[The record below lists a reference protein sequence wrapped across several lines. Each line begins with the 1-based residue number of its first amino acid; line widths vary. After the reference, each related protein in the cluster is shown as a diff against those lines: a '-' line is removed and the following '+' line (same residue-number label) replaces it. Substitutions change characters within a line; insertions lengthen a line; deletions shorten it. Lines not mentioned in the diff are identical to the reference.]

1 MPLPRFLLPLLYI
14 CFFGAT
20 ATAQVREVRGI
31 VRDAQTREAL
41 PFVSITAN
49 NGEAGTTTNLD
60 GGYRLRHNRSIT
72 SLRFS
77 YVGYA
82 PQVVYPDSSQTIPIY
97 LQPAAAQ
104 LQEVVVVG
112 TGENPAHRIIRLAN
126 QNRDRHRP
134 ENLRAYTYRTYN
146 KFVLTATDARELD
159 MSDTL
164 QLSPQDSAYLK
175 MRELLSRQHMF
186 LLESV
191 TDYAFL
197 QPNHTKETILATR
210 VSGLQQPSFGIV
222 AAEARDFSVYDDMPL
237 FFGKRYLSPLS
248 TGSTRKYDF
257 VLQETNVVGQDTV
270 FIISFKPQQGKNFEG
285 LEGLLYVNS
294 DGWAMQNVLAQS
306 AANDDKRGI
315 ELQQQYE
322 QVGPQQQWF
331 PTELDVEIT
340 VPQVMFK
347 GHQPYAHLRTY
358 ITNINLSPNLRR
370 SDFGVVALQQKP
382 DAHLQPDSFF
392 QQFRPDSLTSLE
404 QRTYQRL
411 DSIGKA
417 QKLDR
422 TIRFMEYLTAK
433 QIPIGPISLD
443 LNRLL
448 RVRAFEGLRLGLGV
462 HTNNML
468 SERFTVGGYWGYG
481 FRDEAAKYGAD
492 AAVVLHQPSELQLRA
507 EFFEDVLEPGG
518 TRLPFQQRSLLGDLR
533 PAVLPALDYT
543 THKSVALAGRLLRYG
558 QAQVMLRQEQRRPTL
573 GYMASDTAGGGAA
586 GPIYNLTEA
595 VVSLRYAHGE
605 KFMQQ
610 FNQLMPMGGE
620 YPVLWLQYTRGIDG
634 LLDGAYSY
642 NKYDVRAE
650 ASFRHRTF
658 GESSFTLAGGL
669 VDGTAPFVSLYN
681 GSGSYNPDYSLYTS
695 EGFETMQPYEFFSD
709 RYAALFFSQNL
720 GKRLLRTSFFKPDVV
735 LVTNI
740 GFGDLKQPLQEVMPQ
755 EPMFQTMQNGFFE
768 SGLLLN
774 NIISSP
780 FSGIGVGAI
789 YRYGPYAMDNVK
801 DNLKIKLTLS
811 LAI

>member
-1 MPLPRFLLPLLYI
+1 MPRYRFLLALLYI
-14 CFFGAT
+14 CFFGA
-20 ATAQVREVRGI
+20 AAMAQVREVNGV
-31 VRDAQTREAL
+31 VRDARTREAL

-49 NGEAGTTTNLD
+49 NGETGTTTNLD
-60 GGYRLRHNRSIT
+60 GIYTLRHNRPIT

-82 PQVVYPDSSQTIPIY
+82 PQVIYPDSAETIAIY
-97 LQPAAAQ
+97 LQPTAAQ
-104 LQEVVVVG
+104 LQEVVVRG

-134 ENLRAYTYRTYN
+134 ENLPAYTYRTYN

-175 MRELLSRQHMF
+175 MRQLLSKQHMF

-270 FIISFKPQQGKNFEG
+270 FIISFKPEPGKNFEG
-285 LEGLLYVNS
+285 LNGLLYINS
-294 DGWAMQNVLAQS
+294 DGWAVQNVLAKS
-306 AANDDKRGI
+306 ADDDKRGI
-315 ELQQQYE
+315 ELQQQYG
-322 QVGPQQQWF
+322 QVGPQEQWF

-340 VPQVMFK
+340 VPQVVLK
-347 GHQPYAHLRTY
+347 GHQPFARLRTY
-358 ITNINLSPNLRR
+358 ITSINLSPTLRR
-370 SDFGVVALQQKP
+370 SDFGVVALQQKA

-392 QQFRPDSLTSLE
+392 QRFRPDSLTTLE
-404 QRTYQRL
+404 QNTYQRL
-411 DSIGKA
+411 DSVGKA

-448 RVRAFEGLRLGLGV
+448 RVSAFEGLRLGLGA
-462 HTNNML
+462 HTNDLL

-492 AAVVLHQPSELQLRA
+492 VAVVLHQPSELRLKA
-507 EFFEDVLEPGG
+507 AFFEDVLEPGG
-518 TRLPFQQRSLLGDLR
+518 TRLPFRQRSLLGDLR
-533 PAVLPALDYT
+533 PALLPALDYT

-558 QAQVMLRQEQRRPTL
+558 QAQVMLRKEQRRPTL
-573 GYMASDTAGGGAA
+573 GYIASDTAGGAA
-586 GPIYNLTEA
+586 GPVYNLTEA

-681 GSGSYNPDYSLYTS
+681 GYGSFNPDYEVYTG

-709 RYAALFFSQNL
+709 HYAALFFSQNL
-720 GKRLLRTSFFKPDVV
+720 GKRLLRTGFFKPDVV

-740 GFGDLKQPLQEVMPQ
+740 GFGDLKQPVQEAWPQ
-755 EPMFQTMQNGFFE
+755 APVFQTMQKGFFE

-789 YRYGPYAMDNVK
+789 YRYGPYARNDLK

-811 LAI
+811 IAF